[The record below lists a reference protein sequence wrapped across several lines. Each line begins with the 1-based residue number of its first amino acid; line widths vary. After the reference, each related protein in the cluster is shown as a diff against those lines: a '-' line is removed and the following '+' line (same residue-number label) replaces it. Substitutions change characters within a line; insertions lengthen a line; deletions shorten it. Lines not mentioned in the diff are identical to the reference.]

1 MKWAQKVCAL
11 RCVFITPFGLP
22 VVPPVAESITTS
34 SMSACT
40 SGRVAGWSPIQWASE
55 CTPGSSAS
63 SSSMQIQS
71 RILGSFGRRSAIT
84 GAKTFWKNS
93 TSQSNASSTKWFSS
107 AGLRAPTGIQHMFAR
122 HRPSVQVH
130 AITSLVAQTAPRAPF
145 GRPAASRPLAI
156 RQDSAPTSSKL

>member
-34 SMSACT
+34 SMSTCT
-40 SGRVAGWSPIQWASE
+40 SGRVGRLVAGPSRKRAGAGE
-55 CTPGSSAS
+55 VGEFV
-63 SSSMQIQS
+63 MQIQS
-71 RILGSFGRRSAIT
+71 RILAASAAVPQLRAEI
-84 GAKTFWKNS
+84 FWKNS
-93 TSQSNASSTKWFSS
+93 TSQSNASSTKWFWS

-130 AITSLVAQTAPRAPF
+130 AITSFVAQTAPRAPF

-156 RQDSAPTSSKL
+156 RQDSSPTSSKL